1 MKRIVCAVL
10 VSACLSGCAN
20 HPVDCAVGFHH
31 EDCLPGTAGY
41 DNPDKFADQD
51 DKACQSYGLKAG
63 TSEYADCRVKLRGQ
77 HDGGLLN

>member
-1 MKRIVCAVL
+1 
-10 VSACLSGCAN
+10 
-20 HPVDCAVGFHH
+20 VGFHH